1 MSQSISLARR
11 LGRTVALAHRQHVDP
26 VAAVLQAYGS
36 GHLLFRGKVR
46 SGARPCRGGG
56 GAAELSAH
64 PLLSLF
70 FVAQGKEL
78 VDLFFQ
84 LPG

>member
-46 SGARPCRGGG
+46 SGHARAEGEGG
-56 GAAELSAH
+56 
-64 PLLSLF
+64 
-70 FVAQGKEL
+70 
-78 VDLFFQ
+78 
-84 LPG
+84 LPS